1 MKVSLKESLNMIL
14 RKPIIWRSTKS
25 FGIKK
30 LGHITVILPKNPGVN
45 FVYCEQFL
53 ILTKN
58 CLFIDDYELKI
69 DVTVEEIDKFEKI
82 EMIKTRH
89 LTG

>member
-1 MKVSLKESLNMIL
+1 MLQ
-14 RKPIIWRSTKS
+14 S
-25 FGIKK
+25 FCQ
-30 LGHITVILPKNPGVN
+30 KNPGVN

-69 DVTVEEIDKFEKI
+69 DVTAEEIDKFEKI
-82 EMIKTRH
+82 EMTKTRH